1 MAQRLGARPR
11 DRDLP
16 PPISLLICHR
26 TVTFHSIS
34 ADGRLNNPA
43 SGRLERHTA
52 AVEADRGSF
61 NAAVALALTLPGD
74 TLLYLLLPLYAATFG
89 VSLPEAGVL
98 LAANRLVRIVGY
110 GWVGRF
116 YAARGPR
123 AATMLASVGAALA
136 TLSYA
141 TLSGLWPL
149 LAGRLLWGLS
159 YAALNL
165 ANQALPTAV
174 AEGAARRTGRSRAI
188 IAAGPMI
195 GLVAG
200 AVMALYLGPRSVFF
214 SLAALSC
221 LAPFFAAR
229 IPVQAER
236 PVLAGPRFEW
246 PGPIS
251 LWSFAGGFTLDGI
264 FIFGLG
270 LLAAHAYPKGAVLA
284 AGIAMAMRYAVEVA
298 CSPLGGMLAH
308 RFGARRVIVLT
319 SLGASAG
326 LVMLATDGWLLWL
339 GVLATISLRAL
350 MQPLTAPMVAEAHPG
365 SERIRALARQATWRD
380 IGAGTG
386 PLAAGVLIPILPA
399 LTLYGAAAI
408 MLAATSLML
417 WAVAIPSGKLADE
430 TSQPTD
436 GTAERKG

>member
-1 MAQRLGARPR
+1 MNHSSTGRSERP
-11 DRDLP
+11 P
-16 PPISLLICHR
+16 
-26 TVTFHSIS
+26 TS
-34 ADGRLNNPA
+34 AA
-43 SGRLERHTA
+43 
-52 AVEADRGSF
+52 ADRASL
-61 NAAVALALTLPGD
+61 NAALALALTLPGD

-98 LAANRLVRIVGY
+98 LAANRLVRIFGY
-110 GWVGRF
+110 VWVGRF

-123 AATMLASVGAALA
+123 AATMLATFGAALA

-141 TLSGLWPL
+141 LFSGIWPL

-174 AEGAARRTGRSRAI
+174 IEGAAQRTGRSRAI

-200 AVMALYLGPRSVFF
+200 AVMALYFGPRSVFF
-214 SLAALSC
+214 ALAALSC
-221 LAPFFAAR
+221 MAPFFAAR
-229 IPVQAER
+229 IPAQSER
-236 PVLAGPRFEW
+236 PVLTGPRFEW

-270 LLAAHAYPKGAVLA
+270 LLAAHSYPKGAVLA

-298 CSPLGGMLAH
+298 CSPLGGFLAH
-308 RFGARRVIVLT
+308 RFGARPVLVLG

-326 LVMLATDGWLLWL
+326 LVMLAADGWLLWL
-339 GVLATISLRAL
+339 GVLATITLRAL
-350 MQPLTAPMVAEAHPG
+350 TQPLTAPMVAEANPG
-365 SERIRALARQATWRD
+365 AERVRALARQATWRD

-386 PLAAGVLIPILPA
+386 PLAAGVLIPL
-399 LTLYGAAAI
+399 LTPLALYGGAAI

-417 WAVAIPSGKLADE
+417 FRIPAPA
-430 TSQPTD
+430 SQSATTEP
-436 GTAERKG
+436 KG